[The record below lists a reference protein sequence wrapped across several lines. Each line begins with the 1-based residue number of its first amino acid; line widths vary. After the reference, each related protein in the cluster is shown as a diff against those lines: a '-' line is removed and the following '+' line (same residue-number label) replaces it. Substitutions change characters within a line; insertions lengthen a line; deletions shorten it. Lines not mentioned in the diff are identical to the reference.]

1 MPMIDVYAINGTFA
15 DPKALAREL
24 AATLMKIEGV
34 PDIPMFRK
42 NTAAFVHDLSA
53 GALSNVDGDSNYVRV
68 QVLTN
73 AGALDRDKQLAVV
86 RQFTDLVAA
95 AAGDASLS
103 NRTWVLLTEAVEG
116 GWGLTGHAN
125 TNAELTETARTKIA
139 ELQRA
144 TPPEGDPRAVTD
156 SSNEGKGRQYR
167 ARHATD
173 DGLALDAGCSAS
185 AAIYPISPK
194 EEPTLVRAC
203 ETL

>member
-95 AAGDASLS
+95 AAGDASLT
-103 NRTWVLLTEAVEG
+103 NRTWVLLTEAIAG
-116 GWGLTGHAN
+116 GWGLAGQAN
-125 TNAELTETARTKIA
+125 TNAEPVDAARGQMQ
-139 ELQRA
+139 ELQR
-144 TPPEGDPRAVTD
+144 PCG
-156 SSNEGKGRQYR
+156 
-167 ARHATD
+167 
-173 DGLALDAGCSAS
+173 
-185 AAIYPISPK
+185 
-194 EEPTLVRAC
+194 
-203 ETL
+203 

>member
-1 MPMIDVYAINGTFA
+1 MPMIDVYATSGTFA
-15 DPKALAREL
+15 EPKALAREL

-95 AAGDASLS
+95 AAGDASLA

-116 GWGLTGHAN
+116 GWGLAGHAN
-125 TNAELTETARTKIA
+125 TNAELVEAARAQIA
-139 ELQRA
+139 AL
-144 TPPEGDPRAVTD
+144 
-156 SSNEGKGRQYR
+156 S
-167 ARHATD
+167 AR
-173 DGLALDAGCSAS
+173 
-185 AAIYPISPK
+185 
-194 EEPTLVRAC
+194 
-203 ETL
+203 